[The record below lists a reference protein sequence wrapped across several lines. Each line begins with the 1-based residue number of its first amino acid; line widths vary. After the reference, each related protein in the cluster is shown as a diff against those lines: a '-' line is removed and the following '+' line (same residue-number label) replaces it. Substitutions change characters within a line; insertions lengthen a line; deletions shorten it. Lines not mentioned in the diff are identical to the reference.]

1 MTSIIISGITEIS
14 NFVLFLEG
22 KQTKLSILNRLKNNY
37 LIHEYIL
44 GKNLVKNFARASA
57 GGKSGFLNKGRID

>member
-44 GKNLVKNFARASA
+44 GKNLVKNFA
-57 GGKSGFLNKGRID
+57 